1 MRNRVEFDEPLS
13 DQIVQAPRR
22 SYQNIHAATKR
33 LDLRALFHTAE
44 NRQMLQ
50 TDIFSVI
57 RKLSPICTANSRVG
71 VRIRARIGRTPYS
84 RP

>member
-50 TDIFSVI
+50 TDIF
-57 RKLSPICTANSRVG
+57 P
-71 VRIRARIGRTPYS
+71 
-84 RP
+84 